1 MEPGQGSHGRTRG
14 QVTAIRGECELGD
27 RQVEAVVTQTKGP
40 GKRSAEKAFKGKM
53 RYLESGSRRCK

>member
-1 MEPGQGSHGRTRG
+1 MEPGWGSHGRTRG
-14 QVTAIRGECELGD
+14 QATAIRGECELGD